1 MAISFYLER
10 SMMKFQ
16 KLGNTDIDIPE
27 VGLGAWKYRGGVEP
41 LRRGVD
47 LGAHLIDTA
56 EIYGT
61 EAIVGKAIA
70 DRRDRV
76 FLATKVAGN
85 HVRYDDVLLAAEAS
99 LKRLKTDV
107 IDLYQIHWPNDRIPI
122 VETMRA
128 METLVDRGQIRYIGV
143 SNFSVSQLQRAQA
156 AMQHQAIVSNQV
168 LYSLNERG
176 IERTLLP
183 YCQAQNITI
192 MAYTPLDDGRLA
204 VRSHSRRHRGMQV
217 LEAVAAEAQ
226 KTLAQVALNWC
237 TSRSHVMVIPKSNR
251 IERIE
256 ENCGASGWRLSSEQV
271 ARLDAAFT

>member
-1 MAISFYLER
+1 ME
-10 SMMKFQ
+10 FQ
-16 KLGNTDIDIPE
+16 KLGSTDIDIPE

-41 LRRGVD
+41 LRHGID
-47 LGAHLIDTA
+47 LGAYLIDTA

-61 EAIVGKAIA
+61 ESIVGQAIA

-85 HVRYDDVLLAAEAS
+85 HAHHDDVLRAAEAS
-99 LKRLKTDV
+99 LSRLKTDV
-107 IDLYQIHWPNDRIPI
+107 IDLYQVHWPNARVPLA
-122 VETMRA
+122 ETMRA

-143 SNFSVSQLQRAQA
+143 SNFSVSQLQQAQA
-156 AMQHQAIVSNQV
+156 TMKHHAIVSNQV
-168 LYSLNERG
+168 LYSLHERE
-176 IERTLLP
+176 IEDELLP

-204 VRSHSRRHRGMQV
+204 VRSRWRRRRGMKD
-217 LEAVAAEAQ
+217 LEAIAAEVQ

-237 TSRSHVMVIPKSNR
+237 TSRSHVMVIPKSDR

-256 ENCGASGWRLSSEQV
+256 ENCGASGWRLSAEQV